1 MLKLQSSDG
10 VIFSVDQATVE
21 KMVTIQTMI
30 DHEDEDSDSDEVI
43 PVPTVKAEVLEKIIQ
58 WTGSSEQ
65 ERETENWSQQ
75 YFNFELEKMFE
86 IIIAAD
92 YLEVKSL
99 LNETCRRVIINHT
112 SEAIEDVV
120 KTFGDKKVSAILE
133 DYKRENNYEIII
145 RLLDSQN
152 KKCLK
157 MFDTKVSIFRYFVE
171 LIIIEN
177 CFCFRLNLG
186 CWSQRFLMT
195 FINVD
200 VNYAVSGEKST

>member
-65 ERETENWSQQ
+65 EKETENWSQQ

-92 YLEVKSL
+92 YLEVKNL
-99 LNETCRRVIINHT
+99 LNESCRNVLINYDWKIIEGEPAEVLTPLVHHEEEHGYEVIVT
-112 SEAIEDVV
+112 
-120 KTFGDKKVSAILE
+120 KVDE
-133 DYKRENNYEIII
+133 KY
-145 RLLDSQN
+145 
-152 KKCLK
+152 LK
-157 MFDTKVSIFRYFVE
+157 YFDTKVK
-171 LIIIEN
+171 LDN
-177 CFCFRLNLG
+177 
-186 CWSQRFLMT
+186 
-195 FINVD
+195 
-200 VNYAVSGEKST
+200 

>member
-65 ERETENWSQQ
+65 EKETENWSQQ

-92 YLEVKSL
+92 YLEVKTL
-99 LNETCRRVIINHT
+99 LNESCRYVLINYT
-112 SEAIEDVV
+112 W
-120 KTFGDKKVSAILE
+120 
-133 DYKRENNYEIII
+133 EII
-145 RLLDSQN
+145 
-152 KKCLK
+152 
-157 MFDTKVSIFRYFVE
+157 
-171 LIIIEN
+171 
-177 CFCFRLNLG
+177 
-186 CWSQRFLMT
+186 
-195 FINVD
+195 
-200 VNYAVSGEKST
+200 

>member
-30 DHEDEDSDSDEVI
+30 DHEGEDSDSDEVI

-65 ERETENWSQQ
+65 EKETENWSQQ

-92 YLEVKSL
+92 YLEVKCL
-99 LNETCRRVIINHT
+99 LNESCRNVLINNKRGIIDAAASSFHDTKVVTLLQNFERELGYEVIVTRVDEKH
-112 SEAIEDVV
+112 
-120 KTFGDKKVSAILE
+120 
-133 DYKRENNYEIII
+133 
-145 RLLDSQN
+145 
-152 KKCLK
+152 LK
-157 MFDTKVSIFRYFVE
+157 YFDTKVIHDKTVSSE
-171 LIIIEN
+171 LTI
-177 CFCFRLNLG
+177 L
-186 CWSQRFLMT
+186 
-195 FINVD
+195 D
-200 VNYAVSGEKST
+200 